1 MPCVFALNLTGCQ
14 PQDTT
19 IAEISDERGLDASMY
34 LTHLKDCGHFCIFL
48 FATMGI
54 WLLLVAVGRYCQ
66 SAAPRFHF
74 DRCFNRTWERV
85 PASGPVVSAV
95 VRFLYRFGGSDNE
108 KDAKEAAEEPNNWAL
123 YAFSYGNLGN
133 SKTLWWSVLG
143 AAWQV
148 VSSIGFAVYR
158 QKVMKKL
165 KKVGATGPPA
175 PACHGDSAAPKKRCR
190 SEDDLKDD
198 LKGPLLCNVR
208 RPPRARTSTP
218 SSTCG

>member
-1 MPCVFALNLTGCQ
+1 MLRTLRLCVCACVRRCVGAWVRGCGACMPCVFALNLTGCQ

-85 PASGPVVSAV
+85 PAS
-95 VRFLYRFGGSDNE
+95 
-108 KDAKEAAEEPNNWAL
+108 
-123 YAFSYGNLGN
+123 
-133 SKTLWWSVLG
+133 
-143 AAWQV
+143 
-148 VSSIGFAVYR
+148 
-158 QKVMKKL
+158 
-165 KKVGATGPPA
+165 
-175 PACHGDSAAPKKRCR
+175 
-190 SEDDLKDD
+190 
-198 LKGPLLCNVR
+198 
-208 RPPRARTSTP
+208 
-218 SSTCG
+218 